1 MTGSCT
7 IARRT
12 FLTTAAAGIAAPF
25 VSPSTARA
33 QAKMEISI
41 SRQPGILYM
50 PLHVIEKQK
59 LIEKHA
65 EQLGLAGASVKWL
78 SFANGGAQ
86 QDALL
91 SGNVDV
97 VNTGTGQLL
106 LLWDR
111 LRGGVKGICAS
122 TALPLTMYSRDPRI
136 KTLADIGPGDKIA
149 VPTVK
154 TSTQAILLQMAAT
167 KMFGPENY
175 GRFDPNTVQMGHPDA
190 FIAMKNPTHEV
201 KSHFG
206 APPFDRYG
214 LKQVPGAHKI
224 TDSAEIIGG
233 PLSQGQF
240 FTTTKFADA
249 NPKLVQAVFNAAQ
262 EAKAFIESNMA
273 ASVEAYREVN
283 NDKTPAETLLELLA
297 EPGMRDFNL
306 YPQGTM
312 KFAAHLH
319 RIGTL
324 KNLPKSWQ
332 DYYLP
337 LSHGLQ
343 QGS

>member
-1 MTGSCT
+1 MTTPTG

-12 FLTTAAAGIAAPF
+12 FLGTAAAGIAAPF
-25 VSPSTARA
+25 VAPARA
-33 QAKMEISI
+33 QAKTEISI

-65 EQLGLAGASVKWL
+65 ERLGVPGASVKWL

-86 QDALL
+86 QDALI

-122 TALPLTMYSRDPRI
+122 TALPLTMISRDPRI

-154 TSTQAILLQMAAT
+154 TSTQAILLQMAAA
-167 KMFGPENY
+167 KMFGPDKY
-175 GRFDPNTVQMGHPDA
+175 AHFDANTVQMGHPDA
-190 FIAMKNPTHEV
+190 FVAMKNPTHEV

-206 APPFDRYG
+206 APPFDIYG

-233 PLSQGQF
+233 ALSQGQF

-249 NPKLVQAVFNAAQ
+249 NPKLVQAVHEAAK
-262 EAKAFIESNMA
+262 EAKAFIEKNIA
-273 ASVEAYREVN
+273 DSVEAYREVN
-283 NDKTPAETLLELLA
+283 NDRTPAEQLLELLR
-297 EPGMRDFNL
+297 EPGMQDFNL

-312 KFAAHLH
+312 KFAEHLN

-324 KNLPKSWQ
+324 KSMPKSWK

-337 LSHGLQ
+337 FVHDL